1 MHLHEYSHEYPMK
14 MICCHF
20 MSVMLA
26 ILDTPKAKGVVNSNT
41 LLYTLLIFGGSL
53 DHIGSQICLHWQPSI
68 SLFQKDRGPSF
79 HLIEKKTLP

>member
-14 MICCHF
+14 MILCHF

-41 LLYTLLIFGGSL
+41 LLHSVHVTYIR
-53 DHIGSQICLHWQPSI
+53 W
-68 SLFQKDRGPSF
+68 
-79 HLIEKKTLP
+79 